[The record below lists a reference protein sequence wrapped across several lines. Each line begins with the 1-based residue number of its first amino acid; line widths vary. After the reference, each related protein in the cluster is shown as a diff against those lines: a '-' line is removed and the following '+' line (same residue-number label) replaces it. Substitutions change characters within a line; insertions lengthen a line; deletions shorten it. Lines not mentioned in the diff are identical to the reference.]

1 MEKLIS
7 DVVVNQGRNNYFN
20 AKANAQENKT
30 ALRPTQRLKQSL
42 KHSCITYQIINET
55 KLNLEG
61 RQLPKT
67 HFIHI

>member
-20 AKANAQENKT
+20 AKANAQKNKT
-30 ALRPTQRLKQSL
+30 AFRTTQRLKQSL
-42 KHSCITYQIINET
+42 NHNCITYQIINET
-55 KLNLEG
+55 KINLEG
-61 RQLPKT
+61 RQLPEK